1 MEFNSNQENYMAQR
15 KILIIFTGGT
25 IASVKSENGLIPG
38 LNAPQI
44 LEFIPEIPA
53 DIEIETLQLCNLD
66 STDVYYKHWLMIS
79 EAIERYYEGFDGFV
93 ICHGTDTLAYTAAAL
108 SYLIQNSPKPIVL
121 TGSQKPIGME
131 ITDAKKNLMDSILY
145 AADPDSNNVNVVFY
159 GKVIAGTRAK
169 KNKSFSFDAFASI
182 NYPSIASVQNNGK
195 IIRFINE
202 PVTGGVKFYH
212 SLDPKVFVL
221 KLTPG
226 ITSDI
231 LETLFEQYDCI
242 IIESFG
248 VGGIP
253 INLIDD
259 LGRLKDKYAENEKII
274 IMATQVTYEG
284 SDIATYEVG
293 QRIQNRFRYLQTY
306 DMTLEAAFT
315 KIMWILGNFSGS
327 FHDFHHIFKEN
338 INHDI
343 LNS

>member
-1 MEFNSNQENYMAQR
+1 MQ
-15 KILIIFTGGT
+15 
-25 IASVKSENGLIPG
+25 
-38 LNAPQI
+38 
-44 LEFIPEIPA
+44 
-53 DIEIETLQLCNLD
+53 
-66 STDVYYKHWLMIS
+66 
-79 EAIERYYEGFDGFV
+79 
-93 ICHGTDTLAYTAAAL
+93 
-108 SYLIQNSPKPIVL
+108 
-121 TGSQKPIGME
+121 
-131 ITDAKKNLMDSILY
+131 
-145 AADPDSNNVNVVFY
+145 
-159 GKVIAGTRAK
+159 
-169 KNKSFSFDAFASI
+169 SI

-195 IIRFINE
+195 IIRFIKE

-231 LETLFEQYDCI
+231 LETLFRQYDCI

-293 QRIQNRFRYLQTY
+293 QRRQNRLRYLQTY

>member
-1 MEFNSNQENYMAQR
+1 M
-15 KILIIFTGGT
+15 
-25 IASVKSENGLIPG
+25 
-38 LNAPQI
+38 
-44 LEFIPEIPA
+44 
-53 DIEIETLQLCNLD
+53 
-66 STDVYYKHWLMIS
+66 
-79 EAIERYYEGFDGFV
+79 
-93 ICHGTDTLAYTAAAL
+93 
-108 SYLIQNSPKPIVL
+108 
-121 TGSQKPIGME
+121 
-131 ITDAKKNLMDSILY
+131 
-145 AADPDSNNVNVVFY
+145 
-159 GKVIAGTRAK
+159 
-169 KNKSFSFDAFASI
+169 
-182 NYPSIASVQNNGK
+182 
-195 IIRFINE
+195 
-202 PVTGGVKFYH
+202 TGGVKFYH
-212 SLDPKVFVL
+212 SLNPKVFVL

-231 LETLFEQYDCI
+231 LETLFRQYDCI